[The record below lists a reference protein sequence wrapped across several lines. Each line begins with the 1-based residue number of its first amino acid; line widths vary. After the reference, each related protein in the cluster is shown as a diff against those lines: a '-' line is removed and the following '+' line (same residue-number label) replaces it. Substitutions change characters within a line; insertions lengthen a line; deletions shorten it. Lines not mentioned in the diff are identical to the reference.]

1 MTVGNSTTSRESA
14 ARDSR
19 PAAATGRVRA
29 RRARPVL
36 VMSLTL
42 LGALVVGVLGL
53 TIGRYPI
60 TPVEAVQ
67 ALFGMGP
74 DGSHLIVVG
83 LRAPRVV
90 VGLLVGAALGMAG
103 ALTQTVAR
111 NPLASPDIL
120 GVSAG
125 AALGAVA
132 AIVLGGGTYTVT
144 VALVRLGVPGAA
156 LVGGVLAAAVMVA
169 FAWRGGLEPFRLV
182 LIGVGLGAMLTAL
195 TSWLLVIAEISEAG
209 QAAAWLAGSL
219 DSRTWD
225 QALPLAIAVAVLTPL
240 ALLLSRGLRVVQLGH
255 ETAVALGA
263 RVQGTQLGAIACAVG
278 LCAAAVAAAGNIQ
291 FVALVAPQVM
301 LRLTGGSRPPLAASA
316 AGGALLVAGADL
328 LGQLIWSWEV
338 PVGLL
343 TAAVGAPYLIW
354 LLTRPSFGKP

>member
-1 MTVGNSTTSRESA
+1 MTIGNTATRETTGEPQLST
-14 ARDSR
+14 
-19 PAAATGRVRA
+19 GA
-29 RRARPVL
+29 RRRRTWRTRPVL
-36 VMSLTL
+36 VTVFTL

-60 TPVEAVQ
+60 TPIEAVQ
-67 ALFGMGP
+67 ALVGMGP

-111 NPLASPDIL
+111 NPLASPDII
-120 GVSAG
+120 GVTAG

-144 VALVRLGVPGAA
+144 AALVLLGVPGAA
-156 LVGGVLAAAVMVA
+156 LVGGVLAATVMVA

-195 TSWLLVIAEISEAG
+195 TSWLLVVAKISEAG

-225 QALPLAIAVAVLTPL
+225 QALPLAIAVAVLTPC
-240 ALLLSRGLRVVQLGH
+240 ALLLSRGLRVVQLGPD
-255 ETAVALGA
+255 TAVALGA

-278 LCAAAVAAAGNIQ
+278 LSAAAVAAAGDIK

-301 LRLTGGSRPPLAASA
+301 LRLTGGARPPLAASA

-328 LGQLIWSWEV
+328 LGQVLWSWEV

-343 TAAVGAPYLIW
+343 TSAIGAPYLIW